1 MKRTFAG
8 LLFTVVSAIAH
19 ATPGAIVDFSNGQQG
34 WQAGPAY
41 DGNQGSWID
50 SSLGASP
57 ALHTINPETFGYTLS
72 NSVNPAFIGN
82 YGMSPS
88 LTIGIDVLANSITYL
103 GNEVSRSL
111 IVELRDYDN
120 PYHDMPYTSVW
131 YNLGT
136 IAAGMG
142 WQHLSVTIDNTSAG
156 ALPVGWGGFGIDD
169 TENDGM
175 PGLPPGRDFASVLGS
190 VDELVFSTFVPG
202 YFYGW
207 TGYDVAVDNISLTAD
222 AEVPE
227 PDSLALLAGGFAMLG
242 LGWRRRT
249 LKPRGVQT
257 LAR

>member
-19 ATPGAIVDFSNGQQG
+19 ATPGATVDFSNGQQG

-50 SSLGASP
+50 SSLGPSP

-136 IAAGMG
+136 INAALG

-156 ALPVGWGGFGIDD
+156 ALPGGWGGFGIDD

-207 TGYDVAVDNISLTAD
+207 TAYDVAVDNISLTAD

-227 PDSLALLAGGFAMLG
+227 PGSIALLAAGCAMLG
-242 LGWRRRT
+242 LTRRRRT
-249 LKPRGVQT
+249 LQS
-257 LAR
+257 